1 MIIKSFEIKK
11 IDLFKKKLI
20 LFYGQNEGLKDEN
33 ISKLSSNFQNI
44 LRYQEKEVLDNSEEF
59 LSSLFSGSL
68 FDENK
73 FIIVNQVTDKILKIL
88 EILIEKENQLDNIVI
103 LFNANI
109 LEKKSKLRSI
119 FEKELVCVPYYID
132 TNEILFGLTQ
142 NFLKKKNISL
152 SSQNINFLID
162 KCNGDRRNLNNELQ
176 KIEMFCINKKNIQI
190 DDLQKLINLSENKSI
205 SELIDNCLAKEK
217 KKIINILNENIFTN
231 EDCIVIIRT
240 FLIKTK
246 RILKLITNYRETNNL
261 EETIKNAKPPIFWKD
276 KKIVEKQIVTWN
288 LDNVRELIIN
298 INKLELDIKRNNPNS
313 LNLLSNFI
321 LNTSTS

>member
-11 IDLFKKKLI
+11 IDIFKKKLI

-44 LRYQEKEVLDNSEEF
+44 LRYQEKEILDNSEEF

-73 FIIVNQVTDKILKIL
+73 FIIINQVTDKILKIL
-88 EILIEKENQLDNIVI
+88 EILIKKENQLDNIVI
-103 LFNANI
+103 LFNANM

-152 SSQNINFLID
+152 SPQNINYLID

-261 EETIKNAKPPIFWKD
+261 EETIKSAKPPIFWKD

>member
-11 IDLFKKKLI
+11 IDLFEKKLI

-44 LRYQEKEVLDNSEEF
+44 LRYQEKEILDNSEEF
-59 LSSLFSGSL
+59 FSSLFSGSL

-73 FIIVNQVTDKILKIL
+73 FIIVNQVTDKILRIL
-88 EILIEKENQLDNIVI
+88 EILIKKENQLDNIVI

-109 LEKKSKLRSI
+109 IEKKSKLRSI
-119 FEKELVCVPYYID
+119 FEKELVCVPYYND
-132 TNEILFGLTQ
+132 TNEILFSLTQ
-142 NFLKKKNISL
+142 NFLKKKKISL
-152 SSQNINFLID
+152 SPQNINYLID

-190 DDLQKLINLSENKSI
+190 DDLQKLINLSENKSV
-205 SELIDNCLAKEK
+205 SELIDSCLAKEK

-261 EETIKNAKPPIFWKD
+261 EETIKSAKPPIFWKD
-276 KKIVEKQIVTWN
+276 KKIVEKQIITWN
-288 LDNVRELIIN
+288 LDTVRELIIN
-298 INKLELDIKRNNPNS
+298 INKLELDIKKNNTNS

-321 LNTSTS
+321 LNTSTL

>member
-11 IDLFKKKLI
+11 IDLFEKKLI

-44 LRYQEKEVLDNSEEF
+44 LRYQEKEILDNSEEF
-59 LSSLFSGSL
+59 FSSLFSGSL

-73 FIIVNQVTDKILKIL
+73 FIIVNQVTDKILRIL
-88 EILIEKENQLDNIVI
+88 EILIKKENQLDNIVI

-119 FEKELVCVPYYID
+119 FEKELVCVPYYND
-132 TNEILFGLTQ
+132 TNEILFSLTQ
-142 NFLKKKNISL
+142 NFLKKKKISL
-152 SSQNINFLID
+152 SPQNINYLID

-190 DDLQKLINLSENKSI
+190 DDLQKLINLSENKSV
-205 SELIDNCLAKEK
+205 SELIDSCLAKEK

-261 EETIKNAKPPIFWKD
+261 EETIKSAKPPIFWKD
-276 KKIVEKQIVTWN
+276 KKIVEKQIITWN
-288 LDNVRELIIN
+288 LDTVRELIIN
-298 INKLELDIKRNNPNS
+298 INKLELDIKKNNTNS

-321 LNTSTS
+321 LNTSTL

>member
-11 IDLFKKKLI
+11 IDLLKKKLI

-44 LRYQEKEVLDNSEEF
+44 LRYQEKEVLDNSDDF
-59 LSSLFSGSL
+59 FSSLFSGSL

-73 FIIVNQVTDKILKIL
+73 FIIVNHVTDKILKIL

-119 FEKELVCVPYYID
+119 FEKKLVCVPYYTD
-132 TNEILFGLTQ
+132 TNETLFSLTQ

-152 SSQNINFLID
+152 SPQNVNYLVD

-190 DDLQKLINLSENKSI
+190 DDLQKLINLSENKSV
-205 SELIDNCLAKEK
+205 SELIDSCLAKEK

-231 EDCIVIIRT
+231 EDCIVILRT

-246 RILKLITNYRETNNL
+246 RILKLITNYQETNNL
-261 EETIKNAKPPIFWKD
+261 EETIKSAKPPIFWKE

-288 LDNVRELIIN
+288 LDSVRKLIIN
-298 INKLELDIKRNNPNS
+298 INKLELDIKKNNTNS